1 MRRCASYS
9 FRPGLAVMRSERIL
23 LSLTEGRLAGLDHRP
38 GSWFGRDTKIG
49 SQMMTSQRFWPF
61 ERKYA
66 WWASVVLLPA
76 SIATAIGLQAAGR
89 LPGRQAAW
97 WVLLGAVVI
106 GLLPVILMVLGGV
119 TTVKA
124 AGVEVTF
131 AAVQRAVYAAS
142 EATVRSTLSDNLG
155 APPGALLDTSGET
168 IIQALRAAVTNDV
181 VVVSLGDGHEW
192 WDTRLLLLIAGATRL
207 GHPRAIAFT
216 ATRAGKP
223 GQYLGWATPADLL
236 RTQLSRSSQWREAY
250 RLAQRNALLAVL
262 AKPEGTP
269 PTPRLPWSAAG
280 RQRIWGDVPE
290 NLTALAATAPGGPS
304 LLPWP
309 SPDGEGPPMTGGQG
323 LDDPYLAERFLKDQL
338 SGLEN
343 PQEPR
348 QRELLELTIAR
359 VEDLFAPVL
368 HCDAIDTQDAE
379 KLWFDGILNGTA
391 SYVAVTSAGQLASLV
406 PRDVAINAV
415 LRSLISD
422 RSVARPDRS
431 AAPKGAAPGGES

>member
-1 MRRCASYS
+1 MS
-9 FRPGLAVMRSERIL
+9 
-23 LSLTEGRLAGLDHRP
+23 
-38 GSWFGRDTKIG
+38 
-49 SQMMTSQRFWPF
+49 SQRFWPF
-61 ERKYA
+61 KRKYA
-66 WWASVVLLPA
+66 WWASAVLLPA
-76 SIATAIGLQAAGR
+76 SIAAAVALQAAGL
-89 LPGRQAAW
+89 LPGGQASW
-97 WVLLGAVVI
+97 WILLGAVVI

-131 AAVQRAVYAAS
+131 AAVQRAVRAAS
-142 EATVRSTLSDNLG
+142 EVTVRTTLSDNLG
-155 APPGALLDTSGET
+155 APPGVVLDTAGDT

-192 WDTRLLLLIAGATRL
+192 WDTRLLLLISGATRL

-216 ATRAGKP
+216 ATRADKP

-250 RLAQRNALLAVL
+250 RLAQRNTLLAVL
-262 AKPEGTP
+262 AGPEGTP
-269 PTPRLPWSAAG
+269 PTLRLPWSAAR
-280 RQRIWGDVPE
+280 RQPIRGGEPADVA
-290 NLTALAATAPGGPS
+290 ALAETAPDGSS

-309 SPDGEGPPMTGGQG
+309 SPDGDGPPMPMGGQG
-323 LDDPYLAERFLKDQL
+323 PDDPYLAERFLKEQL
-338 SGLEN
+338 SILEN
-343 PQEPR
+343 PQDPR
-348 QRELLELTIAR
+348 QREQLELTIAR

-368 HCDAIDTQDAE
+368 QCNAVDIQDAE
-379 KLWFDGILNGTA
+379 ELWFDGILNGTA

-422 RSVARPDRS
+422 RSGPRPNRSARPKDDAS
-431 AAPKGAAPGGES
+431 AR